1 MTVEP
6 GWEGVQEAFE
16 GNFASGEEVGAGC
29 AVYHRGKLVVDLV
42 GGHFDEAKS
51 KPYTDDALQIV
62 FSTTKGV
69 TAVAVAMCVDRGLI
83 DYDEKVTTYW
93 PEFAA
98 NGKGDATVAQLLS
111 HQCGLISVD
120 APTSRAEA
128 LDWKTITSR
137 LAEGRPEWPI
147 GTAHGYHALT
157 YGWLA
162 GELIRRTDGR
172 TPGQFVAEEI
182 AGPLGLDLWIGLP
195 AEHEPRVSPMLGSL
209 ATKSDDPA
217 VQAMIDQ
224 FFGPGSNAYRALYLN
239 GAFEFEGQA
248 DNPFNTAEVHAAE
261 IPAGNG
267 IANARSLAKLY
278 AATLGEVDGVQL
290 LSEATRDRARVR
302 VTPDGETDQCLMLE
316 STFGMG
322 FMVHG
327 PMTVYSGPGSYGHP
341 GAGGSVAFAQPER
354 DLAFAYVMNQMA
366 TNLAGDMRAQR
377 LLEAAAA
384 AADATG

>member
-1 MTVEP
+1 VSVEP
-6 GWEGVQEAFE
+6 GWEGVREAFE

-42 GGHFDEAKS
+42 GGHFDGAKTQ
-51 KPYTDDALQIV
+51 PYTDDALQLV

-69 TAVAVAMCVDRGLI
+69 PAIAVGMCVDRGLI

-111 HQCGLISVD
+111 HQCGLITVD
-120 APTSRAEA
+120 QPTTLADA

-137 LAEGRPEWPI
+137 LADGTPEWPI

-195 AEHEPRVSPMLGSL
+195 AEHESRVSPMLGSL

-278 AATLGEVDGVQL
+278 AATLGEVDGIQL
-290 LSEATRDRARVR
+290 LSEATRDRARLR

-384 AADATG
+384 AADAVG

>member
-1 MTVEP
+1 MSVEP

-29 AVYHRGKLVVDLV
+29 AVYHRGQLVVDLV

-62 FSTTKGV
+62 FSTTKGI

-83 DYDEKVTTYW
+83 DYDEKVATYW

-98 NGKGDATVAQLLS
+98 NGKGDATVAQVLS

-128 LDWKTITSR
+128 LDWKTITAR
-137 LAEGRPEWPI
+137 LAEGKPEWPI

-195 AEHEPRVSPMLGSL
+195 AEHESRVSPMLGAL

-239 GAFEFEGQA
+239 GAFDFEGQA

-290 LSEATRDRARVR
+290 LSEATRDRARAQGDARRRDRSV
-302 VTPDGETDQCLMLE
+302 PDAGVDASAWASW
-316 STFGMG
+316 STG
-322 FMVHG
+322 
-327 PMTVYSGPGSYGHP
+327 
-341 GAGGSVAFAQPER
+341 R
-354 DLAFAYVMNQMA
+354 
-366 TNLAGDMRAQR
+366 
-377 LLEAAAA
+377 
-384 AADATG
+384 